1 MMQQT
6 LVALIFTAGKEKF
19 SIATDIGHMT
29 TNIIDCLENSK
40 FLMLESNYEP
50 EVLKCSSYPY
60 ILKTRIAGPNGHL
73 SNQLAGKTIARL
85 MNSGL
90 EDVML
95 GHLSKENNFPE
106 LAYKSVIEE
115 LNLAGFSES
124 DINMKVA
131 SRSEPCFIEPPVCYA
146 DSPLR

>member
-60 ILKTRIAGPNGHL
+60 ILKTRISGPNGHL

-115 LNLAGFSES
+115 LNLAGFSEL

-131 SRSEPCFIEPPVCYA
+131 SRSEPSFIEPPVCYA